1 MTYSNQEMETPRK
14 YLLEFVA
21 GIPGAIEKI
30 SRTLLVVVVV
40 VVVIIAN
47 VKNINRS
54 EETRCRGGNTLLWAY
69 REYLNDVILD
79 VEMAK

>member
-1 MTYSNQEMETPRK
+1 METPRK

-40 VVVIIAN
+40 IIIAN

>member
-21 GIPGAIEKI
+21 GIAGAIEKI

-40 VVVIIAN
+40 IIIAN

-54 EETRCRGGNTLLWAY
+54 EET
-69 REYLNDVILD
+69 
-79 VEMAK
+79 